1 MLNLFKPG
9 TYMYIS
15 STPHLP
21 FVSEEIAIYGPKAHQ
36 RIISKLNSGL
46 GPLFYH
52 ERQITLEPLPETM
65 LNEGEVSPVPDL
77 ILYDNETRQTPIII
91 EVCHTEGLKKDL
103 KKVVQLT
110 NEDNYGIL
118 ESFVYDYTAR
128 QWFRYRKGD
137 ESVISASSFSEVL
150 QLDLNEFL

>member
-1 MLNLFKPG
+1 
-9 TYMYIS
+9 MYIS
-15 STPHLP
+15 TTSHLP
-21 FVSEEIAIYGPKAHQ
+21 FVREEMAIYGPKAHQ

-46 GPLFYH
+46 GPLYYR
-52 ERQITLEPLPETM
+52 EGRISLEPLPETM
-65 LNEGEVSPVPDL
+65 LNEGEASPVPDL

-137 ESVISASSFSEVL
+137 ESVVYSSSFSDIL
-150 QLDLNEFL
+150 QLDLNSFL